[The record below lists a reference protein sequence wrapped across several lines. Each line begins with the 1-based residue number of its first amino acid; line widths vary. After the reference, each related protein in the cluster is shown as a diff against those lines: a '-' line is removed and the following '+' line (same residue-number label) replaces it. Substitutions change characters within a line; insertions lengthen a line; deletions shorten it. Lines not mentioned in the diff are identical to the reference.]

1 MNKHAV
7 VTGAS
12 KGIGKAVA
20 KYLATQGYELTL
32 IARNS
37 DALNQVRTEI
47 HSVFPSLSVDVHSID
62 LSDDKNAYEKLV
74 TIAQTLNRIDIVFN
88 NAGVFT
94 LGTLDIDV
102 DDFSNMIDINVKGLF
117 IVAKAFCNEMKR
129 QKHGYIFNLGSIA
142 GKQTFAT
149 GGGYCASKYAVLGF
163 NGSLHQELKPYNIKV
178 TALCPGVVDTDMTK
192 AFDTPKEQ
200 KMGTDEITK
209 AIDYLL
215 SCGPNTH
222 VETLDLT

>member
-1 MNKHAV
+1 MTKHAV

-20 KYLATQGYELTL
+20 IYLATQGYNLTL

-37 DALNQVRTEI
+37 EALNQVRLEI
-47 HSVFPSLSVDVHSID
+47 NSVAPNLSVDIHSID
-62 LSDDKNAYEKLV
+62 LSSHKVAYEKLIHISEQLDRV
-74 TIAQTLNRIDIVFN
+74 DVVFN

-94 LGTLDIDV
+94 LGTLDIDL

-117 IVAKAFCNEMKR
+117 IVAKVFGNMMKE
-129 QKHGYIFNLGSIA
+129 QKYGYIFNLGSIA
-142 GKQTFAT
+142 GKKTFAT
-149 GGGYCASKYAVLGF
+149 GGGYCASKYAVVGF

-178 TALCPGVVDTDMTK
+178 TALCPGVIDTDMTK
-192 AFDTPKEQ
+192 AFDTPQED
-200 KMGTDEITK
+200 KMGTEEITK
-209 AIDYLL
+209 AIGYLL
-215 SCGPNTH
+215 SCGPNTN